1 MIKKI
6 LFAGLVLGFVCCGGS
21 HVVLVPPA
29 VDLAAAEP
37 VGLIVFSVQNA
48 KGDLDQIAT
57 QAFLQEATRNQRVPV
72 LELGKMDEVLGKIG
86 MRALDPDASRAIGE
100 RFKVRSFFVGDIR
113 ISKVKPQV
121 DLSGVL
127 NGNLRV
133 RASMDIAVTGRLLST
148 DMGATLW
155 TNSAA
160 LNGTLGMLSMGA
172 DGVPY
177 FGMRDKDEA
186 TLKLLRELMYEL
198 TWDFRPTTRRVRD

>member
-6 LFAGLVLGFVCCGGS
+6 LVAGLVLGFVSCGGS
-21 HVVLVPPA
+21 HLVLVPPA

-57 QAFLQEATRNQRVPV
+57 QVFLQEATRDQKVPV
-72 LELGKMDEVLGKIG
+72 LELGKMDEVLGKVG
-86 MRALDPDASRAIGE
+86 LKALDPDASRAIGE
-100 RFKVRSFFVGDIR
+100 RFKIKAFFVGDIR

-148 DMGATLW
+148 ETGATLW

-160 LNGTLGMLSMGA
+160 LNGTLGMLSMSPE
-172 DGVPY
+172 GVPY
-177 FGMRDKDEA
+177 FGIRDKDEA
-186 TLKLLRELMYEL
+186 TMKLLRELMYEL
-198 TWDFRPTTRRVRD
+198 TWDFRPTTRRVKD

>member
-1 MIKKI
+1 MIKRI
-6 LFAGLVLGFVCCGGS
+6 LIVGLAVGFAACGGS
-21 HVVLVPPA
+21 HLVLVPPA
-29 VDLAAAEP
+29 VDLGAAEP
-37 VGLIVFSVQNA
+37 LGLVVFSVQNA

-57 QAFLQEATRNQRVPV
+57 QVFLQEATRDQKVPV
-72 LELGKMDEVLGKIG
+72 LELGKMDDVLGKIG
-86 MRALDPDASRAIGE
+86 LKALDPEASRAIGE
-100 RFKVRSFFVGDIR
+100 RFKVKAFFVGDIR

-148 DMGATLW
+148 ETGATLW

-160 LNGTLGMLSMGA
+160 LGGTLGLLNVGP

-186 TLKLLRELMYEL
+186 TMKLLRELMYEL
-198 TWDFRPTTRRVRD
+198 TWDFRQTTRRVKD